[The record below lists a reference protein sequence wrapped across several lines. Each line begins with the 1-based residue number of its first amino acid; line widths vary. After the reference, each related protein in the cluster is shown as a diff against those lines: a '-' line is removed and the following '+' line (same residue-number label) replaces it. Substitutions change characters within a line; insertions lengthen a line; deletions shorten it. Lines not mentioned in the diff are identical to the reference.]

1 MQRLNVEALRCDGLG
16 PIDLTVAA
24 GECVCLSGPSGAGK
38 TRLLRAIADLDPHA
52 GAVSLDGVDATRM
65 AAPAWRR
72 AVALLPADS
81 RWWGERVAEHF
92 PRGAQPDP
100 AQVGLPQDALHWSVE
115 RLSSGERQRL
125 ALLRVLANQPK
136 VLLLD
141 EPTANLDAANS
152 ERIEALIAEYKSTHA
167 AAVIWVSHD
176 AQQIARVADRRL
188 LIDHGRLVE
197 RIGAAA

>member
-1 MQRLNVEALRCDGLG
+1 MERLHIAAVCCDGLG

-52 GAVSLDGVDATRM
+52 GTVSLDGVTAVRM
-65 AAPAWRR
+65 APPDWRR
-72 AVALLPADS
+72 TVALLPADS

-92 PRGAQPDP
+92 PRGTEPDL
-100 AQVGLPQDALHWSVE
+100 AQVGLPQTALQWNVE

-125 ALLRVLANQPK
+125 ALLRVLANQPR

-141 EPTANLDAANS
+141 EPTANLDAQNT
-152 ERIEALIAEYKSTHA
+152 ERIEALIAAYRSTHS

-176 AQQIARVADRRL
+176 AQQIARVADRAL
-188 LIDHGRLVE
+188 SLENGRLSATVE
-197 RIGAAA
+197 AAA

>member
-1 MQRLNVEALRCDGLG
+1 MVCLHIEALRGDGLG
-16 PIDLTVAA
+16 PIDLRIEA

-52 GAVSLDGVDATRM
+52 GTVSLDGVDATRM

-81 RWWGERVAEHF
+81 RWWGARVAEHF
-92 PRGAQPDP
+92 PRDAQPDP
-100 AQVGLPQDALHWSVE
+100 AQVGLPQDALQWNVE

-141 EPTANLDAANS
+141 EPTANLDAANA
-152 ERIEALIAEYKSTHA
+152 ERIEALIAEYKTAHA

-176 AQQIARVADRRL
+176 AQQIVRVADRRL

>member
-1 MQRLNVEALRCDGLG
+1 MTCLHIEALRSDGLG
-16 PIDLTVAA
+16 PIDLCIEA

-52 GAVSLDGVDATRM
+52 GAVSLDGVDAVRM

-72 AVALLPADS
+72 SVALLPADS

-100 AQVGLPQDALHWSVE
+100 ARVGLPQDAMQWNVE

-141 EPTANLDAANS
+141 EPTANLDAANT
-152 ERIEALIAEYKSTHA
+152 ERIEVLIADYKKTHA

-176 AQQIARVADRRL
+176 AQQIARVADRCLR
-188 LIDHGRLVE
+188 IENGRLSDGT
-197 RIGAAA
+197 GAAA

>member
-1 MQRLNVEALRCDGLG
+1 MACLYIEALRSDGLG
-16 PIDLTVAA
+16 PIDLRIEA

-52 GAVSLDGVDATRM
+52 GAVSLDGIDAMRM

-81 RWWGERVAEHF
+81 RWWSERVAEHF
-92 PRGAQPDP
+92 PRGAQPDC
-100 AQVGLPQDALHWSVE
+100 AQVGLPQAALQWNVE

-141 EPTANLDAANS
+141 EPTANLDAENAG
-152 ERIEALIAEYKSTHA
+152 RIEALIAEYRTTHA

-176 AQQIARVADRRL
+176 AQQIARVADRCL
-188 LIDHGRLVE
+188 QIENGRLGDGT
-197 RIGAAA
+197 GASA

>member
-1 MQRLNVEALRCDGLG
+1 MECLRIEALRSDGLG
-16 PIDLTVAA
+16 PIDLAVAA

-38 TRLLRAIADLDPHA
+38 TRLLRAIADLDPH
-52 GAVSLDGVDATRM
+52 GGVVSLDGVAAVRM
-65 AAPAWRR
+65 PPPVWRR

-81 RWWGERVAEHF
+81 RWWGERVVEHF
-92 PRGAQPDP
+92 PRGAQPDL
-100 AQVGLPQDALHWSVE
+100 AQVGLPQAALQWPVE

-141 EPTANLDAANS
+141 EPTANLDAHNA
-152 ERIEALIAEYKSTHA
+152 ERIEALISEYRRTHS

-176 AQQIARVADRRL
+176 AQQVARVAGRSLR
-188 LIDHGRLVE
+188 IESGRLADTVE
-197 RIGAAA
+197 AAA